1 MQQEL
6 KSEITK
12 QLIINKAFSLF
23 YEHGFKTTSI
33 DKIMKETT
41 LSKGAFYHHY
51 KSKKELG
58 LEVISLK
65 VEKRVVNGMILPLK
79 ESGNAY
85 QILQEVFVNRL
96 KDFSIYDK
104 QHGCPMNNLINEI
117 GNNEVAYQKALK
129 NIIEQWKTALVQ
141 LIERGKVENSIKKD
155 ISSKATAMYLISS
168 FEGIRGI
175 RKLYDTDVVIEEY
188 ISGLSFYLQQM
199 KV

>member
-12 QLIINKAFSLF
+12 QLIIDKAFNLF
-23 YEHGFKTTSI
+23 YQNGFKTTSI

-65 VEKRVVNGMILPLK
+65 VEKRVVKGMIAPLK
-79 ESGNAY
+79 EPGNAY
-85 QILQEVFVNRL
+85 QIIKDVFTNRL
-96 KDFSIYDK
+96 KEFSTNEK
-104 QHGCPMNNLINEI
+104 QQGCPMNNLINEI
-117 GNNEVAYQKALK
+117 GNNELAYQNALK
-129 NIIEQWKTALVQ
+129 NIIELWKIALVQ
-141 LIERGKVENSIKKD
+141 ILERGKQEHSIKED
-155 ISSKATAMYLISS
+155 VSSKAVATYLISA

-175 RKLYDTDVVIEEY
+175 RKLYTNDTVLDEY
-188 ISGLSFYLQQM
+188 ISGLTFYLNQI
-199 KV
+199 KK

>member
-12 QLIINKAFSLF
+12 QLIIDKAFNLF
-23 YEHGFKTTSI
+23 YQNGFKTTSI

-65 VEKRVVNGMILPLK
+65 VEKRVVNGMIAPLK
-79 ESGNAY
+79 QPGNAY
-85 QILQEVFVNRL
+85 QIIKDVFTNRL
-96 KDFSIYDK
+96 KEFSINEK
-104 QHGCPMNNLINEI
+104 QQGCPMNNLINEI
-117 GNNEVAYQKALK
+117 GNNEIAYQNALK
-129 NIIEQWKTALVQ
+129 NIIELWKTALVQ
-141 LIERGKVENSIKKD
+141 LIERGKQEHTIKEEV
-155 ISSKATAMYLISS
+155 SSQAVATYLISA

-175 RKLYDTDVVIEEY
+175 RKLYTNDTVLDEY
-188 ISGLSFYLQQM
+188 ISALTFYLNQI
-199 KV
+199 KK

>member
-12 QLIINKAFSLF
+12 QVIINKAFNLF
-23 YEHGFKTTSI
+23 YENGFKTTSI

-41 LSKGAFYHHY
+41 FSKGAFYHHY

-65 VEKRVVNGMILPLK
+65 VQNRVVKGMILPLK
-79 ESGNAY
+79 EPGNAFKL
-85 QILQEVFVNRL
+85 IEDVFINRL
-96 KDFSIYDK
+96 KEFSFYDK
-104 QHGCPMNNLINEI
+104 EHGCPMNNLINEI
-117 GNNEVAYQKALK
+117 GNSEIAYQKALK
-129 NIIEQWKTALVQ
+129 NIIELWKTALVQ
-141 LIERGKVENSIKKD
+141 LLERGKLENSIKND
-155 ISSKATAMYLISS
+155 VSSEAVAIYLISA

-175 RKLYDTDVVIEEY
+175 RKLYENDSILEDFL
-188 ISGLSFYLQQM
+188 SGLSFYLKQI

>member
-12 QLIINKAFSLF
+12 QIIIDKAFQLF
-23 YEHGFKTTSI
+23 YKNGFKTTSI

-58 LEVISLK
+58 QEIISLK
-65 VEKRVVNGMILPLK
+65 VQKRVVNGMILPLK
-79 ESGNAY
+79 ESGNAFK
-85 QILQEVFVNRL
+85 ILESVFTNRL
-96 KDFSIYDK
+96 IRLPLFDK

-117 GNNEVAYQKALK
+117 GNEEIAFQNALK
-129 NIIEQWKTALVQ
+129 NIVEEWKMALVQ
-141 LIERGKVENSIKKD
+141 LIERGKQENSIKKD
-155 ISSKATAMYLISS
+155 IPSKAVAMYLISS

-175 RKLYDTDVVIEEY
+175 RKLYDNDAVLEEY
-188 ISGLSFYLQQM
+188 LSGLALYLQHI
-199 KV
+199 KI

>member
-1 MQQEL
+1 MQQDL
-6 KSEITK
+6 KSENTK
-12 QLIINKAFSLF
+12 QLIINKAFNLF

-65 VEKRVVNGMILPLK
+65 VEKRVIKGMILPLK
-79 ESGNAY
+79 ESGNAF
-85 QILQEVFVNRL
+85 QILEEVFINRL
-96 KDFSIYDK
+96 KEFSIYDK

-117 GNNEVAYQKALK
+117 GNNEIAYQKALK
-129 NIIEQWKTALVQ
+129 NIIELWKTALIK
-141 LIERGKVENSIKKD
+141 LIERGKFENSIKKEVT
-155 ISSKATAMYLISS
+155 SNAVAMYLISA

-175 RKLYDTDVVIEEY
+175 RKLYDNDSVLEEY
-188 ISGLSFYLQQM
+188 LSGLSFYLKQI

>member
-12 QLIINKAFSLF
+12 QIIIDKAFHLF
-23 YEHGFKTTSI
+23 YKNGFKTTSI

-58 LEVISLK
+58 QEIISLK
-65 VEKRVVNGMILPLK
+65 VQKRVVNGMILPLK
-79 ESGNAY
+79 VPGNAFK
-85 QILQEVFVNRL
+85 ILESVFSNRL
-96 KDFSIYDK
+96 LRLPLFDK

-117 GNNEVAYQKALK
+117 GNAEIAFQNALK
-129 NIIEQWKTALVQ
+129 NIVEEWKTALVQ
-141 LIERGKVENSIKKD
+141 LIERGKQDNSIKKD
-155 ISSKATAMYLISS
+155 IPSKAVAMYLISS

-175 RKLYDTDVVIEEY
+175 RKLYDNDAVLEEY
-188 ISGLSFYLQQM
+188 LSGLALYLQHI
-199 KV
+199 KI

>member
-12 QLIINKAFSLF
+12 QLIIDKAFNLF
-23 YEHGFKTTSI
+23 YQNGFKTTSI

-65 VEKRVVNGMILPLK
+65 VEKRVVKGMIAPLK
-79 ESGNAY
+79 EPGNAY
-85 QILQEVFVNRL
+85 QIIKDVFTNRL
-96 KDFSIYDK
+96 KEFSTNEK
-104 QHGCPMNNLINEI
+104 QQGCPMNNLINEI
-117 GNNEVAYQKALK
+117 GNNERAYQNALK
-129 NIIEQWKTALVQ
+129 NIIELWKTALVQ
-141 LIERGKVENSIKKD
+141 ILERGKQEHSIKEGV
-155 ISSKATAMYLISS
+155 SSQAVATYLISA

-175 RKLYDTDVVIEEY
+175 RKLYTNDTVLDEY
-188 ISGLSFYLQQM
+188 ISGLTFYLNQI
-199 KV
+199 KK

>member
-12 QLIINKAFSLF
+12 QLIIDKAFNLF
-23 YEHGFKTTSI
+23 YQNGFKTTSI

-65 VEKRVVNGMILPLK
+65 VEKRVVNGMIAPLK
-79 ESGNAY
+79 QPGNAY
-85 QILQEVFVNRL
+85 QIIKDVFTNRL
-96 KDFSIYDK
+96 KEFSINEK
-104 QHGCPMNNLINEI
+104 QQGCPMNNLINEI
-117 GNNEVAYQKALK
+117 GNNEIAYQNALK
-129 NIIEQWKTALVQ
+129 NIIELWKTALVQ
-141 LIERGKVENSIKKD
+141 IIERGKQEHTIKED
-155 ISSKATAMYLISS
+155 VSSQAVATYLISA

-175 RKLYDTDVVIEEY
+175 RKLYTNDTVLDEY
-188 ISGLSFYLQQM
+188 ISGLTFYLNQI
-199 KV
+199 KK

>member
-12 QLIINKAFSLF
+12 QLIIDKAFNLF
-23 YEHGFKTTSI
+23 YQNGFKTTSI

-65 VEKRVVNGMILPLK
+65 VEKRVVNGMIAPLK
-79 ESGNAY
+79 QPGNAY
-85 QILQEVFVNRL
+85 QIIKDVFTNRL
-96 KDFSIYDK
+96 KEFSINEK
-104 QHGCPMNNLINEI
+104 QQGCPMNNLINEI
-117 GNNEVAYQKALK
+117 GNNEIAYQNALK
-129 NIIEQWKTALVQ
+129 NIIELWKTALVQ
-141 LIERGKVENSIKKD
+141 IIERGKQEHTIKEEV
-155 ISSKATAMYLISS
+155 SSQAVATYLISA

-175 RKLYDTDVVIEEY
+175 RKLYTNDTVLDEY
-188 ISGLSFYLQQM
+188 ITGLTFYLNQI
-199 KV
+199 KK

>member
-12 QLIINKAFSLF
+12 QLIIDKAFNLF
-23 YEHGFKTTSI
+23 YQDGFKTTSI

-65 VEKRVVNGMILPLK
+65 VEKRVIKGMIAPLK
-79 ESGNAY
+79 EPGNAY
-85 QILQEVFVNRL
+85 QIIKDVFTNRL
-96 KDFSIYDK
+96 KEFSTNEK
-104 QHGCPMNNLINEI
+104 QQGCPMNNLINEI
-117 GNNEVAYQKALK
+117 GNNEIAYQNALK
-129 NIIEQWKTALVQ
+129 NIIELWKTALVQ
-141 LIERGKVENSIKKD
+141 ILERGKQEHSIKED
-155 ISSKATAMYLISS
+155 VSSQAVATYLISA

-175 RKLYDTDVVIEEY
+175 RKLYTNDTVLDEY
-188 ISGLSFYLQQM
+188 ISGLTFYLNQI
-199 KV
+199 KK

>member
-12 QLIINKAFSLF
+12 QLIIDKAFNLF
-23 YEHGFKTTSI
+23 YQNGFKTTSI

-65 VEKRVVNGMILPLK
+65 VEKRVVNGMIAPLK
-79 ESGNAY
+79 QPGNAY
-85 QILQEVFVNRL
+85 QIIKDVFTNRL
-96 KDFSIYDK
+96 KEFSINEK
-104 QHGCPMNNLINEI
+104 QQGCPMNNLINEI
-117 GNNEVAYQKALK
+117 GNNEIAYQNALK
-129 NIIEQWKTALVQ
+129 NIIELWKTALVQ
-141 LIERGKVENSIKKD
+141 IIERGKQEHTIKEEV
-155 ISSKATAMYLISS
+155 SSQAVATYLISA

-175 RKLYDTDVVIEEY
+175 RKLYTNDTVLDEY
-188 ISGLSFYLQQM
+188 ISGLTFYLNQI
-199 KV
+199 KK

>member
-6 KSEITK
+6 KSEMTK
-12 QLIINKAFSLF
+12 QLIINKAFNLF
-23 YEHGFKTTSI
+23 YENGFKTTSI

-65 VEKRVVNGMILPLK
+65 VQKRVVNGMILPLK

-85 QILQEVFVNRL
+85 QILEEVFINRL
-96 KDFSIYDK
+96 KEFSIHEK
-104 QHGCPMNNLINEI
+104 EQGCPMNNLINEI
-117 GNNEVAYQKALK
+117 GNNEVAYQIALK
-129 NIIEQWKTALVQ
+129 NIIELWKTALVE
-141 LIERGKVENSIKKD
+141 LIERGKRENSLKKD
-155 ISSKATAMYLISS
+155 ISSKAVAIYLISA

-175 RKLYDTDVVIEEY
+175 RKLYDNDSVLEEFL
-188 ISGLSFYLQQM
+188 SGLTFYLKQI

>member
-12 QLIINKAFSLF
+12 QLIIDKAFNLF
-23 YEHGFKTTSI
+23 YQNGFKTTSI

-65 VEKRVVNGMILPLK
+65 VEKRVVKGMIAPLK
-79 ESGNAY
+79 QPGNAY
-85 QILQEVFVNRL
+85 QIIKDVFTNRL
-96 KDFSIYDK
+96 KEFSNNEK
-104 QHGCPMNNLINEI
+104 QQGCPMNNLINEI
-117 GNNEVAYQKALK
+117 GNNELAYQNALK
-129 NIIEQWKTALVQ
+129 NIIELWKTALVQ
-141 LIERGKVENSIKKD
+141 IIERGKQEHTIKED
-155 ISSKATAMYLISS
+155 VSSQAVATYLISA

-175 RKLYDTDVVIEEY
+175 RKLYTNDTVLNEY
-188 ISGLSFYLQQM
+188 ISGLTFYLNQI
-199 KV
+199 KK